1 MGKTLIHGNR
11 KKEKGLTLAEM
22 VVSLAIIVII
32 SVAAI
37 SVAVYSTNQQKRI
50 AMTRYFTV
58 LVDNS
63 LRLYESYSGSD
74 FNTAFKAYTGQDI
87 DYGTNKTFYFS
98 LDYKYVDEPNS
109 VYNVRYSFKAN
120 GLVVSAM
127 YADGDLIYEGS
138 SLR

>member
-1 MGKTLIHGNR
+1 
-11 KKEKGLTLAEM
+11 M

-37 SVAVYSTNQQKRI
+37 SVAVYSNNQQKRI